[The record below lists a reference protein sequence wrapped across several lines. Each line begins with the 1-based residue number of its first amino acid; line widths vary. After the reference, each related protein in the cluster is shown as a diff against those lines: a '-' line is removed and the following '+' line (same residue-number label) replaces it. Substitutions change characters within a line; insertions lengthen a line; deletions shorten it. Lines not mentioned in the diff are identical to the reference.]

1 MIILGVILLILGSLV
16 PLDAR
21 AKQALIVVGIVLL
34 VVGALVMLF
43 GWTGY
48 GPRWGWY

>member
-1 MIILGVILLILGSLV
+1 MSILGVILLLIGSLV

-34 VVGALVMLF
+34 VIGALVMLF

>member
-21 AKQALIVVGIVLL
+21 AKQAMIIVGIVLL